1 MSMKCFICYICVT
14 FRSVLPRIENPS
26 SMKQKCNS
34 FNGPYK
40 TKFINIKLLKE
51 VEVVEVL
58 FPAFSLVHENIRIA
72 FYLRNLQ
79 FK

>member
-1 MSMKCFICYICVT
+1 MFHLSYLRYIILT
-14 FRSVLPRIENPS
+14 FKSVLPGIET
-26 SMKQKCNS
+26 SMKPLPNS

-51 VEVVEVL
+51 VVVEVL
-58 FPAFSLVHENIRIA
+58 FPESSLVHESVCIA
-72 FYLRNLQ
+72 FYSRNLQ